1 MQRPNILFMT
11 IHACQMPGSGGNV
24 RSHFFAK
31 TAASIGNLNVVSLC
45 NSTGQSFSPQ
55 VAALCQNVWGGEAA
69 NSNRAVSTPLV
80 SHGLKAI
87 VAPWKNDWIDFVANC
102 VQHCG
107 ASSIS
112 RSWKYS
118 LFRHILSW
126 EQNCL
131 FRLGRIPPLAS
142 LTWYQEYQHILKRHG
157 QRIANEEFDIIWI
170 EDVFTWPYA
179 RDLLGRLS
187 VKPKLILCNTYNI
200 ETNVAQRIAKT
211 ATTKTASEYARC
223 NSKQLSLLEK
233 DAYQTSNLT
242 IVCSE
247 EDRISGIQLAPR
259 GNYNIIGNGVDV
271 DYFKAEARTQTES
284 SAPQLLFTGTF
295 SYAPNQQAV
304 RFFASEI
311 MPLVKAEIPSAK
323 FVIAGSQAANLHSQ
337 LSAEG
342 FKIESVSDPVDI
354 RPCFRNASLFVVP
367 IQSGGGTRLKILE
380 AMAMEVPIVST
391 TIGAEGLGV
400 SPGKQ
405 LDIADTPDEFARC
418 CVNLLKNPTRQ
429 ATLSQ
434 QATTWVRANYS
445 WDYLCDKAKRLVE
458 MALYA

>member
-45 NSTGQSFSPQ
+45 NSTGQTLSPQ

-69 NSNRAVSTPLV
+69 NSTRACSTPLV

-107 ASSIS
+107 ATPIS
-112 RSWKYS
+112 RSWKYR
-118 LFRHILSW
+118 FFQQILSW

-142 LTWYQEYQHILKRHG
+142 STWYQEYQNILKLHG

-179 RDLLGRLS
+179 QDLLSRLR
-187 VKPKLILCNTYNI
+187 VKPKFILCNTYNI
-200 ETNVAQRIAKT
+200 ETNVAGRIAKT
-211 ATTKTASEYARC
+211 TKTKSARDHA
-223 NSKQLSLLEK
+223 NRISKQMSLLEK
-233 DAYQTSNLT
+233 SAYQTSNLT

-247 EDRISGIQLAPR
+247 EDRLSGFELAPR
-259 GNYNIIGNGVDV
+259 GNYTVIGNGVDI
-271 DYFKAEARTQTES
+271 DYFSAEKRTPTES
-284 SAPQLLFTGTF
+284 LAPQILFTGTF
-295 SYAPNQQAV
+295 SYAPNQQAA
-304 RFFASEI
+304 RFFISEI
-311 MPLVKAEIPSAK
+311 MPLVRAEIPCAK
-323 FVIAGSQAANLHSQ
+323 FVIAGSQAAPLHSQ

-342 FKIESVSDPVDI
+342 FELESVSDPADI

-400 SPGKQ
+400 SAGIQ
-405 LDIADTPDEFARC
+405 LDIADTPAEFARC

-458 MALYA
+458 TALYA

>member
-1 MQRPNILFMT
+1 MQRPNILLMT

-45 NSTGQSFSPQ
+45 NSTGQTFSPHI
-55 VAALCQNVWGGEAA
+55 ASLCQNIWGGHA
-69 NSNRAVSTPLV
+69 SNDNQRDSTPLV

-87 VAPWKNDWIDFVANC
+87 VAPWKNNWTDFIANC

-107 ASSIS
+107 ATPIS
-112 RSWKYS
+112 RSWKYR
-118 LFRHILSW
+118 FFQQILSW

-131 FRLGRIPPLAS
+131 FRLGRLPPLAS
-142 LTWYQEYQHILKRHG
+142 LTWYQEYQHILNQHG
-157 QRIANEEFDIIWI
+157 QRIGDEEFDVLWI

-179 RDLLGRLS
+179 QDLLRRLR
-187 VKPKLILCNTYNI
+187 VKPKFILCNTYNI

-211 ATTKTASEYARC
+211 TTTKSAR
-223 NSKQLSLLEK
+223 NHANRIAKQMYLLEK
-233 DAYQTSNLT
+233 NAYQTSNLT
-242 IVCSE
+242 IVCSD
-247 EDRISGIQLAPR
+247 EDRLSGCELAPG
-259 GNYNIIGNGVDV
+259 GNYSVIGNGVDV
-271 DYFKAEARTQTES
+271 DYFNAEIRTPTDPLT
-284 SAPQLLFTGTF
+284 PQILFTGTF

-304 RFFASEI
+304 RFFVSEI
-311 MPLVKAEIPSAK
+311 MPLVRAEIPSAK

-342 FKIESVSDPVDI
+342 FELEFVSDPVDI

-418 CVNLLKNPTRQ
+418 CVNLLKDPSRQ

-458 MALYA
+458 TAFYA